1 MTIYYVYAYLR
12 NSDGTPYY
20 IGKGKKQRA
29 YSKYHNVTV
38 PKDKSKIVFLEKNLT
53 ELGALALER
62 RYIKWYGRKDINT
75 GILYN
80 RTDGG
85 DTTTGYI
92 PTEETRKK
100 LSIAGKGRKRS
111 IEFCEN
117 LSKTRKGHIVS
128 DETRK
133 KIGDANR
140 GRKLT
145 DEHIAKT
152 RRIGIPQTDYQKQRV
167 RESRQKTYELTNPEG
182 HIFTIT
188 NLSKFCREN
197 NLDQGNMHKN
207 QIKNWVCKKVL

>member
-1 MTIYYVYAYLR
+1 MNIYYVYAYIR
-12 NSDGTPYY
+12 QSDDTPYY
-20 IGKGKKQRA
+20 IGKGKNRRA

-38 PKDKSKIVFLEKNLT
+38 PKDKTKIVFLEKNLT

-62 RYIKWYGRKDINT
+62 RYIKWYGRKDIRT

-85 DTTTGYI
+85 DTTTGYV

-100 LSIAGKGRKRS
+100 LSVVGKGIKKS

-117 LSKTRKGHIVS
+117 QSKTRKGHFVS
-128 DETRK
+128 EETRK
-133 KIGDANR
+133 KISDANK

-152 RRIGIPQTDYQKQRV
+152 RRTGIPQTEYQKQKTA
-167 RESRQKTYELTNPEG
+167 EMRQQTYELTDPNDNV
-182 HIFTIT
+182 FVIT
-188 NLSKFCREN
+188 NLSKFCKEN

-207 QIKNWVCKKVL
+207 RIKGWKCKKLT

>member
-1 MTIYYVYAYLR
+1 M
-12 NSDGTPYY
+12 
-20 IGKGKKQRA
+20 K
-29 YSKYHNVTV
+29 
-38 PKDKSKIVFLEKNLT
+38 LE
-53 ELGALALER
+53 
-62 RYIKWYGRKDINT
+62 
-75 GILYN
+75 
-80 RTDGG
+80 
-85 DTTTGYI
+85 
-92 PTEETRKK
+92 
-100 LSIAGKGRKRS
+100 
-111 IEFCEN
+111 
-117 LSKTRKGHIVS
+117 
-128 DETRK
+128 K